1 MIARKVLV
9 VSRATAL
16 AKEVQAAAGSG
27 CIVTHY
33 PYVGDIEEYVDLKGP
48 FDMLVAG
55 PLFDTKAGME
65 RLRRLREANNELPVL
80 LALESPV
87 RSALPEVIRVG
98 ASDLVELPADR
109 RRLAAAV
116 KRTLESKRSAEAE
129 PETDEEWETPLAEV
143 ISIASPSGGC
153 GKTFYST
160 NLCHFLART
169 TGKRVCLVDL
179 DLQFGEVMTALRL
192 KPRYTMV
199 DAVVR
204 SDDEA
209 SALDTYIE
217 EYLVHHESG
226 FAVLPAPRHPAEADR
241 ISMPDITRIVTALRR
256 HFDYVIVDTSAQLSE
271 VTLTALEQSTALIA
285 MATVDLPSI
294 RNMRVFLDTL
304 ERLNIPTDNITV
316 ILNKV
321 EPDMGIQL
329 EEVNEALHNKV
340 VSVLPYAREVSR
352 SINQGQ
358 PVLVTDPRSDISRRL
373 AAGMQMRVGGAPDGL
388 AGAPGAETDSKW
400 RRTRSQTVPPTVQSD
415 EGPARASRL
424 LLKVL
429 KRKEEGK

>member
-27 CIVTHY
+27 CVVTHY

-65 RLRRLREANNELPVL
+65 RLRRLREANNDLPVL

-87 RSALPEVIRVG
+87 RSALPELIRVG
-98 ASDLVELPADR
+98 AAELVELPADR
-109 RRLAAAV
+109 RRLAAAI
-116 KRTLESKRSAEAE
+116 KRTLESTRAKAPE
-129 PETDEEWETPLAEV
+129 PVADEDWETPLAEV

-160 NLCHFLART
+160 NLSHFLSRM

-217 EYLVHHESG
+217 EYLVYHDSG
-226 FAVLPAPRHPAEADR
+226 FAVLPAPRQPAEADR
-241 ISMPDITRIVTALRR
+241 ITMPDITRIVTALRR
-256 HFDYVIVDTSAQLSE
+256 HFDYVVIDTSAQLSE
-271 VTLTALEQSTALIA
+271 VTLTALEQSTALIC

-304 ERLNIPTDNITV
+304 ERLNIPTDHISV

-321 EPDMGIQL
+321 EPDMGIRL

-358 PVLVTDPRSDISRRL
+358 PVMVSDPKADISRKL
-373 AAGMQMRVGGAPDGL
+373 ATGMQMRLGGAPAGL
-388 AGAPGAETDSKW
+388 AGAPPDS
-400 RRTRSQTVPPTVQSD
+400 PAVQAD
-415 EGPARASRL
+415 DGPARATRL

-429 KRKEEGK
+429 KRKEDGK